1 MVGFLGAALPYVGA
15 GLTALRVGAPK
26 LAQRY
31 APGLVNYGRG
41 LLGVSPKV
49 PPLPNVPT
57 MGATSNISNRML
69 NLPQLGATSNISNR
83 MLNLPQLG
91 ATSPV
96 NTSGY
101 ISRLRNPFL
110 TAEGKINKKR
120 VGLAGLAGG
129 AVLNEQLGFPVAEK
143 FITGG
148 TGEPPQ
154 PDSVAPAVEDTV
166 TQGEETVSDTAGSG
180 DDSRSGFLSR
190 IGNAFSDSDRL
201 ARIAFGAA
209 LLEGQPIAEAAALSE
224 YIRSGGAVAGGD
236 LDTVVIDNETGE
248 PVAYGNKG
256 DASIKAYAKNT
267 KAYTITSA
275 NSYYNREGD
284 KMLQQMAYR
293 QKEGEGKLTKDYE
306 KMEVAINN
314 RDLVNSLISALKS
327 GDLTTGAYAET
338 KTRIAKLLNRS
349 DKVADEELLKA
360 FNTEL
365 TLGVASTVAGA
376 LSENEFDNFSESQP
390 GLSRGTEAN
399 IKLLERKVTLLDIAE
414 AKIAYISDGL
424 DEGDKYV
431 DAAQEFDEKFK
442 NDLNF
447 KSKVLGASLINDVDA
462 VLNGTVQ
469 LEDGERYYVNDV
481 TSPNFG
487 TYLQN

>member
-1 MVGFLGAALPYVGA
+1 MPLFGAAVLPYVGA

-31 APGLVNYGRG
+31 APGLVNRGRG
-41 LLGVSPKV
+41 LLNVTPKAPTTPVAPPPTFFVNRAGQAYAPIPSSNALV
-49 PPLPNVPT
+49 PY
-57 MGATSNISNRML
+57 TSSSRF
-69 NLPQLGATSNISNR
+69 
-83 MLNLPQLG
+83 
-91 ATSPV
+91 
-96 NTSGY
+96 SG
-101 ISRLRNPFL
+101 LRNPFL
-110 TAEGKINKKR
+110 TAEGKINKQR

-129 AVLNEQLGFPVAEK
+129 AILNEQLGFPVAEK

-154 PDSVAPAVEDTV
+154 PDSIAPAVEDAV
-166 TQGEETVSDTAGSG
+166 MQDEETVSDTIGGS

-236 LDTVVIDNETGE
+236 LDTVVIDNETGK

-267 KAYTITSA
+267 KDYTITSA

-284 KMLQQMAYR
+284 KMLQQMQYR

-327 GDLTTGAYAET
+327 GDLTTGSYAET
-338 KTRIAKLLNRS
+338 KTRIAKLLNQS

-360 FNTEL
+360 FNVEL
-365 TLGVASTVAGA
+365 TLGVAAMVAGS
-376 LSENEFDNFSESQP
+376 LSESEFDNFSESQP

-399 IKLLERKVTLLDIAE
+399 IKLLERKMTLLDIAE

-442 NDLNF
+442 NDLKF
-447 KSKVLGASLINDVDA
+447 KEKVLGAILINDVDA
-462 VLNGTVQ
+462 VLNGTQQ
-469 LEDGERYYVNDV
+469 LKDGERYYVNDV